1 MRKGREW
8 KGDRKAMLQSGYY
21 GEQIRFHYS
30 GVLLGDEE
38 LGIYPI
44 TPVHCCLTAASGSA
58 HFPAPEWTI
67 SSPEKAISQKGPGTG
82 DGRQQVCIR
91 W

>member
-1 MRKGREW
+1 MSNLGFIIQEP
-8 KGDRKAMLQSGYY
+8 SGN
-21 GEQIRFHYS
+21 GIVSH
-30 GVLLGDEE
+30 LGDEE

-44 TPVHCCLTAASGSA
+44 TPVDCCLTAASGSA
-58 HFPAPEWTI
+58 HFPAPEWTV
-67 SSPEKAISQKGPGTG
+67 SSPEKAIRQKDPDTE